1 MQIGAD
7 AGTSGLPGD
16 RAWVGFGVLRERDSG
31 EGVDFDLILD
41 LGRLPSTGVVTR
53 TYRAGHNLGFY
64 RFVGYTGLGPN
75 GQPLGDLIPLADVRF
90 PFDPFL
96 QGRYR
101 LDGIPVE
108 RWGYGPVIEE
118 SYSVG
123 VSGLASV
130 RITDTETGY
139 SQVYRL
145 G

>member
-1 MQIGAD
+1 MQSGAD
-7 AGTSGLPGD
+7 GGTSSSLGE
-16 RAWVGFGVLRERDSG
+16 RAWLGFGVLRERDSG

-41 LGRLPSTGVVTR
+41 LGSVPASGVVTR
-53 TYRAGHNLGFY
+53 TYRAGHNLGWY
-64 RFVGYTGLGPN
+64 RFVGYTALGPN

-118 SYSVG
+118 SYSIEAG
-123 VSGLASV
+123 GLASV

-139 SQVYRL
+139 SQVYGL